1 MAENENNEKPKIIV
15 DDDWKAQAKAE
26 KEKLSDEVDKQAD
39 SAAATGAAGQDG
51 REIPPATF
59 STLISSLVTQILMAL
74 GGMADPQSGRR
85 YVDLELAKFHIDT
98 LNVLEEKTAGNLDE
112 DEKTILDKALYETR
126 MHYVQVAQA
135 VSEQMRQQAAGKQGG
150 QQTPPTPDIQA

>member
-1 MAENENNEKPKIIV
+1 MMAENGNNEKPKIIV

-26 KEKLSDEVDKQAD
+26 KEKLSDQVDKQAD
-39 SAAATGAAGQDG
+39 SAAAAGATGADG
-51 REIPPATF
+51 RQIPPATF

-74 GGMADPQSGRR
+74 GGMADPQDGRR
-85 YVDLELAKFHIDT
+85 YVDLELAKFHVDT

-135 VSEQMRQQAAGKQGG
+135 VSEQMRQQASK
-150 QQTPPTPDIQA
+150 QTPPTPDIQA